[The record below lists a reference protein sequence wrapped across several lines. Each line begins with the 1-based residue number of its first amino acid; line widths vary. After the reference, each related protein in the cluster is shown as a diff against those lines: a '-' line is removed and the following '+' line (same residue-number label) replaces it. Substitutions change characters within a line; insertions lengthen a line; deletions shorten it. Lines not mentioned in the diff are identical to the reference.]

1 MLYYKV
7 KPAFDQTYFKRKFS
21 VEFLVAGEL
30 YTPAEIRTIS
40 GLDIN
45 KVFEIVE
52 ISRKKIYWFFG
63 ARFAA
68 D

>member
-1 MLYYKV
+1 MQYYRV
-7 KPAFDQTYFKRKFS
+7 KPTFDQTYFKRKSS
-21 VEFLVAGEL
+21 VEFLVANEL

-40 GLDIN
+40 DLDID

-63 ARFAA
+63 ARFTA